1 MTFTKPSGG
10 CLPPWRDWE
19 ATTTYTRLKIGGNA
33 SPKWRN
39 TPGDRVANLPQM
51 PLEGHFQRVNT
62 PLRKLTPRERNVV
75 IAGTIAT
82 VGVILTL
89 ILATASDSRPGPAA
103 GCVSAVVAGRVGGE
117 PVNGC
122 GEDAKEICARSAN
135 YDNPRARTIGEV
147 CDEAGIAVTP
157 AEIAAAAQG

>member
-1 MTFTKPSGG
+1 
-10 CLPPWRDWE
+10 
-19 ATTTYTRLKIGGNA
+19 
-33 SPKWRN
+33 
-39 TPGDRVANLPQM
+39 M

-62 PLRKLTPRERNVV
+62 PLRRLTPRERNVV
-75 IAGTIAT
+75 IGGTLVTIVT
-82 VGVILTL
+82 ILAL

-122 GEDAKEICARSAN
+122 GEEAKVICARSAN
-135 YDNPRARTIGEV
+135 YDNPRAHTIGEV

>member
-1 MTFTKPSGG
+1 VAIEG
-10 CLPPWRDWE
+10 
-19 ATTTYTRLKIGGNA
+19 
-33 SPKWRN
+33 
-39 TPGDRVANLPQM
+39 ANLPQM

-62 PLRKLTPRERNVV
+62 PLRRLSSRERNVV
-75 IAGTIAT
+75 IGGMLVTIVA
-82 VGVILTL
+82 ILAL
-89 ILATASDSRPGPAA
+89 ILATAGDSRPAPAA

-122 GEDAKEICARSAN
+122 GEEAKAICARSAN
-135 YDNPRARTIGEV
+135 YDNPRAHTIGEV